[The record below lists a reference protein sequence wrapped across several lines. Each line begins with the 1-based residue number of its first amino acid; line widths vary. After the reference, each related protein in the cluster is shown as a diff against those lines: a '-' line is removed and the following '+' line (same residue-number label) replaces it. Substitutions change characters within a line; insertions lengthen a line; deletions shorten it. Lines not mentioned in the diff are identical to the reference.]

1 MNAEE
6 RSVLLIVDDNAT
18 NLHVLSDVLDEAG
31 FEVRVAQNGE
41 MALQK
46 VEYDPPDLIL
56 LDVMMPGL
64 NGFETCERLKADSK
78 TKEIPVIF
86 MTALS
91 ETVDKVRGLSLGAVD
106 YITKPFQQDEVLA
119 RVRTHLQISRLTK
132 SLAEQN
138 LQLRAEVRARMKAEE
153 DLKNLAD
160 SLERQVESRTKEL
173 KDALTNLEQ
182 TQLQLVQQEKM
193 ASLGQLVAGVAHEI
207 NNPVNFI
214 ATNLDPAKEYISE
227 LSRIIQLFLECYP
240 DPVMEVAEALA
251 FVDLDF
257 LLSDLNKIMEAFQV
271 GANMLTNIS
280 RSLRTFSRSDS
291 STPVP
296 ANIHDG
302 IDSTLLVLGH
312 RFKAH
317 NKRPTIKITKEYG
330 DLPPVKCYL
339 GQLNQVFINLLA
351 NAIDALDEFFL
362 QGADRA
368 PEISIRTSIDSHNV
382 IIQIKDNGPGIPDRV
397 KERIFEP
404 SFTTKAVGKGT
415 GLGLSI
421 SRKIIEE
428 QHQGKIYCF
437 SQEGEG
443 TEFRIELPLL
453 SS

>member
-1 MNAEE
+1 MNTEE
-6 RSVLLIVDDNAT
+6 RAVLLIVDDNAT
-18 NLHVLSDVLDEAG
+18 NLHVLSDVLDDAG

-41 MALQK
+41 IALQK
-46 VEYDPPDLIL
+46 VEYDPPELIL

-64 NGFETCERLKADSK
+64 NGFDTCERLKANPK
-78 TKEIPVIF
+78 TADIPIIF

-119 RVRTHLQISRLTK
+119 RVKTHLQISRLTK

-138 LQLRAEVRARMKAEE
+138 VQLKAEVKARVKAEE
-153 DLKNLAD
+153 SLKQLME
-160 SLERQVESRTKEL
+160 SLERQVEERTKEL
-173 KDALTNLEQ
+173 TLALTNLEQ

-214 ATNLDPAKEYISE
+214 ATNLDPAKEYVEE
-227 LSRIIQLFLECYP
+227 LSRIIHLFLECYP
-240 DPVMEVAEALA
+240 DPAIEVAEALA
-251 FVDLDF
+251 FVDLDYM
-257 LLSDLNKIMEAFQV
+257 LADLNKIMEAFQV

-291 STPVP
+291 ANPVP

-302 IDSTLLVLGH
+302 IDSTLLILGH
-312 RFKAH
+312 RFKSH
-317 NKRPTIKITKEYG
+317 NKRPTIRVLKEYG
-330 DLPPVKCYL
+330 DLPLVKCYL

-351 NAIDALDEFFL
+351 NAVDAFDEFFL

-368 PEISIRTSIDSHNV
+368 PQIEIRTRVEQDKVFIH
-382 IIQIKDNGPGIPDRV
+382 IKDNGPGIPDRV

-421 SRKIIEE
+421 SRKIVEE
-428 QHQGKIYCF
+428 QHQGKITCT
-437 SQEGEG
+437 SVVGEG
-443 TEFRIELPLL
+443 TEFTIELPLL
-453 SS
+453 RA

>member
-18 NLHVLSDVLDEAG
+18 NLHVLSDVLDDAG

>member
-1 MNAEE
+1 MNTEDRAA
-6 RSVLLIVDDNAT
+6 LLIVDDNAT
-18 NLHVLSDVLDEAG
+18 NLHVLSDVLDDAG
-31 FEVRVAQNGE
+31 FEVRIAQNGE

-46 VEYDPPDLIL
+46 VEYDPPELIL

-64 NGFETCERLKADSK
+64 NGFETCERLKSNPK
-78 TKEIPVIF
+78 TAEIPVIF

-91 ETVDKVRGLSLGAVD
+91 ETVDKVRGLNLGAVD

-132 SLAEQN
+132 SLANQN
-138 LQLRAEVRARMKAEE
+138 LQLKAEVRARIKAEE
-153 DLKNLAD
+153 ELKKLTDN
-160 SLERQVESRTKEL
+160 LERQVEERTKEL

-182 TQLQLVQQEKM
+182 AQLQLVQQEKM

-214 ATNLDPAKEYISE
+214 ATNLDPAKEYIEE
-227 LSRIIQLFLECYP
+227 LTRIIHLFLQCYP
-240 DPVMEVAEALA
+240 EPALEVAEALA
-251 FVDLDF
+251 FVDIDY
-257 LLSDLNKIMEAFQV
+257 LLADLNKIMEAFQI

-280 RSLRTFSRSDS
+280 RSLRTFSRADS

-302 IDSTLLVLGH
+302 IDSTLLILGH

-317 NKRPTIKITKEYG
+317 NKRPTIRVIKEYG
-330 DLPPVKCYL
+330 DLPLVKCYL
-339 GQLNQVFINLLA
+339 GQLNQVFMNLLA
-351 NAIDALDEFFL
+351 NAVDAFDEFFL
-362 QGADRA
+362 QSPDRSPQIHICTKA
-368 PEISIRTSIDSHNV
+368 EQNKV
-382 IIQIKDNGPGIPDRV
+382 VIQIRDNGPGIPDQV

-404 SFTTKAVGKGT
+404 SFTTKGVGKGT

-421 SRKIIEE
+421 SRRIVEE
-428 QHQGKIYCF
+428 QHQGKIFCT
-437 SQEGEG
+437 STPGEG
-443 TEFRIELPLL
+443 TEFTIELPLL